1 MFRRTSIAT
10 RFAFVFL
17 VALALVCAAFYLIL
31 DRIYLNQLKSQAETV
46 ADNVDAFG
54 TWVAQY
60 GRIWVKDDARSYLGH
75 LPLLQAD
82 DGATATPGAL
92 KAVNFYSKNPALAQ
106 REVSEVGARSGSPAK
121 FGLTQP
127 NALNPAHAP
136 DPFES
141 APLQPIREPGPNEYF
156 YPPP

>member
-1 MFRRTSIAT
+1 MFRKMSIAT

-31 DRIYLNQLKSQAETV
+31 DRIYLNQLESQAETV

-60 GRIWVKDDARSYLGH
+60 GRVWVKDDARSYLGH

-82 DGATATPGAL
+82 
-92 KAVNFYSKNPALAQ
+92 
-106 REVSEVGARSGSPAK
+106 ARSEERRGGKECRSRWSP
-121 FGLTQP
+121 
-127 NALNPAHAP
+127 
-136 DPFES
+136 
-141 APLQPIREPGPNEYF
+141 Y
-156 YPPP
+156 